1 VARIPRG
8 KVVTYGQIAAALG
21 DPRQARTVGW
31 AMRNTPQWLD
41 IPWHRVVNGSGGI
54 STRHTIGGLNTQ
66 RKLLEDEGIVFNE
79 EGCLDLET
87 YRWRAEG
94 RDKMREELRKLPGV
108 DRLLQ
113 EEDMRTLTEK
123 YGHDLTVE
131 AIRQAL
137 DLTRQAIM
145 AGQDCPS
152 TDELVEVTR
161 ANLEARSRPTL
172 CPVINAS
179 GVIIHTN
186 LGRAPLSAE
195 ARAAMELAARGYTN
209 LEYDL
214 EAGGRGS
221 RYVHAEELLC
231 WLTGAEAALVVN
243 NNAGAVLLMLTALAR
258 GKEVIVSRGH
268 LVEIG
273 GGFRLPEVMR
283 QSGARLVEVG
293 TTNRTYIHDYEEAIT
308 EETAL
313 LMRVHRSN
321 FRLTGFVHEPELG
334 ELVELGEKKSLPVV
348 DDLGSGALLDTSA
361 YGLAHEPMLQESIA
375 QGVALV
381 SASGDKL
388 LGGPQAGV
396 ILGRGDLIAR
406 LKRHPL
412 TRALRVDKTTIAG
425 LQATLLHY
433 LKGEAE
439 EKVPIWRMIATPL
452 AAIEGRAMAW
462 SKKLA
467 EAGVAARVV
476 DGQSTVGGGSLP
488 GETLP
493 TRLVAIQVDSPDEL
507 ARHLRAGDLPIIGRI
522 EDDLFLL
529 DPRTVL
535 AEEDEVLIEA
545 VRQNSL

>member
-1 VARIPRG
+1 
-8 KVVTYGQIAAALG
+8 
-21 DPRQARTVGW
+21 
-31 AMRNTPQWLD
+31 
-41 IPWHRVVNGSGGI
+41 
-54 STRHTIGGLNTQ
+54 
-66 RKLLEDEGIVFNE
+66 
-79 EGCLDLET
+79 
-87 YRWRAEG
+87 
-94 RDKMREELRKLPGV
+94 MREELRKLPGV

-113 EEDMRTLTEK
+113 ERAVQALAEE

-137 DLTRQAIM
+137 DLARQAIM

-152 TDELVEVTR
+152 ANELIEMTR
-161 ANLEARSRPTL
+161 VSLEARSRPTL
-172 CPVINAS
+172 RPVINAT

-186 LGRAPLSAE
+186 LGRSPLSAA
-195 ARAAMELAARGYTN
+195 ARAAMELAAQGYTN

-214 EAGGRGS
+214 EAGRRGS

-231 WLTGAEAALVVN
+231 QLTGAEAALVVN
-243 NNAGAVLLMLTALAR
+243 NNAGAVLLILTALAQ
-258 GKEVIVSRGH
+258 GQEVIVSRGH

-273 GGFRLPEVMR
+273 GGFRLPAVMR

-293 TTNRTYIHDYEEAIT
+293 TTNRTYIQDYEEAIT

-321 FRLTGFVHEPELG
+321 FRLTGFVHEPALG
-334 ELVELGEKKSLPVV
+334 QLVELGEKRGLLVV

-361 YGLAHEPMLQESIA
+361 YGLAHEPMLQESVA
-375 QGVALV
+375 QRVALV

-388 LGGPQAGV
+388 LGGPQAGIIV
-396 ILGRGDLIAR
+396 GRGDLIAK

-439 EKVPIWRMIATPL
+439 EKVPIWQMIAMPIET
-452 AAIEGRAMAW
+452 IEGRARDWAE
-462 SKKLA
+462 KLV
-467 EAGVAARVV
+467 EVGIAARVV
-476 DGQSTVGGGSLP
+476 DGRSTVGGGSLP

-493 TRLVAIQVDSPDEL
+493 TRLLAIQVDSPAEL
-507 ARHLRAGDLPIIGRI
+507 ARRLRAGAPPVIGRI

-535 AEEDEVLIEA
+535 DEEDEVLVEA
-545 VRQNSL
+545 IKRSSL

>member
-1 VARIPRG
+1 M
-8 KVVTYGQIAAALG
+8 Q
-21 DPRQARTVGW
+21 
-31 AMRNTPQWLD
+31 
-41 IPWHRVVNGSGGI
+41 
-54 STRHTIGGLNTQ
+54 
-66 RKLLEDEGIVFNE
+66 
-79 EGCLDLET
+79 
-87 YRWRAEG
+87 
-94 RDKMREELRKLPGV
+94 EELRKLPGV

-113 EEDMRTLTEK
+113 ERATQALAEE

-137 DLTRQAIM
+137 DLARQAIM
-145 AGQDCPS
+145 AGQECPLM
-152 TDELVEVTR
+152 DELVEVTR
-161 ANLEARSRPTL
+161 GNLETRLRPTL
-172 CPVINAS
+172 RPVINAS

-195 ARAAMELAARGYTN
+195 ARTAIELAARGYTN

-214 EAGGRGS
+214 EAGRRGS

-231 WLTGAEAALVVN
+231 QLTGAEAALLVN

-293 TTNRTYIHDYEEAIT
+293 TTNRTYIQDYEEAIT
-308 EETAL
+308 AETAL

-321 FRLTGFVHEPELG
+321 FRLTGFVHEPTLG
-334 ELVELGEKKSLPVV
+334 ELVELGEKKGLLVA

-361 YGLAHEPMLQESIA
+361 YDLAHEPTLQESVA
-375 QGVALV
+375 EGVALV

-388 LGGPQAGV
+388 LGGPQAGIIV
-396 ILGRGDLIAR
+396 GRADLIAKI
-406 LKRHPL
+406 KRHPL

-433 LKGEAE
+433 LKGEVE
-439 EKVPIWRMIATPL
+439 QKVPVWRIMAMPVK
-452 AAIEGRAMAW
+452 AIEQRAMAW
-462 SKKLA
+462 AKKLA
-467 EAGVAARVV
+467 GAGIVARVV
-476 DGQSTVGGGSLP
+476 DGRSTVGGGSLP

-493 TRLVAIQVDSPDEL
+493 TRLVAIQADSPDEL
-507 ARHLRAGDLPIIGRI
+507 ARRLRAGDPPVIGRI

-535 AEEDEVLIEA
+535 DEEDAVLIEA
-545 VRQNSL
+545 IKGVF

>member
-1 VARIPRG
+1 
-8 KVVTYGQIAAALG
+8 
-21 DPRQARTVGW
+21 
-31 AMRNTPQWLD
+31 
-41 IPWHRVVNGSGGI
+41 
-54 STRHTIGGLNTQ
+54 
-66 RKLLEDEGIVFNE
+66 
-79 EGCLDLET
+79 
-87 YRWRAEG
+87 
-94 RDKMREELRKLPGV
+94 MREELRKLPSV

-113 EEDMRTLTEK
+113 EMAVQTLAEE

-131 AIRQAL
+131 VIRQVL
-137 DLTRQAIM
+137 DFARQGIM
-145 AGQDCPS
+145 AGENCPS
-152 TDELVEVTR
+152 MDALVGATR
-161 ANLEARSRPTL
+161 GNLETQSRPTL
-172 CPVINAS
+172 RPVINAT

-195 ARAAMELAARGYTN
+195 ARTAMELAARGYSN

-214 EAGGRGS
+214 EAGRRGS

-231 WLTGAEAALVVN
+231 RLTGAEAALVVN

-273 GGFRLPEVMR
+273 GGFRMPEVMR

-321 FRLTGFVHEPELG
+321 FRLTGFIHEPTLG
-334 ELVELGEKKSLPVV
+334 GLVELGQKKGLLVV
-348 DDLGSGALLDTSA
+348 DDLGSGALLDTSV
-361 YGLAHEPMLQESIA
+361 YGLAHEPTLQESVA

-388 LGGPQAGV
+388 LGGPQAGIIV
-396 ILGRGDLIAR
+396 GQGDLIAK

-439 EKVPIWRMIATPL
+439 DKVTIWRMIAMPIE
-452 AAIEGRAMAW
+452 AIEKRAIAW
-462 SKKLA
+462 AEELA
-467 EAGVAARVV
+467 ELGGAARVV
-476 DGQSTVGGGSLP
+476 DGLSTVGGGSLP

-493 TRLVAIQVDSPDEL
+493 TKLVAIRVDSPDEL
-507 ARHLRAGDLPIIGRI
+507 ARRLRAGDPPIIGRI
-522 EDDLFLL
+522 EADLFLL

-535 AEEDEVLIEA
+535 TEEDEVLVEVIKR
-545 VRQNSL
+545 VF

>member
-1 VARIPRG
+1 
-8 KVVTYGQIAAALG
+8 
-21 DPRQARTVGW
+21 
-31 AMRNTPQWLD
+31 
-41 IPWHRVVNGSGGI
+41 
-54 STRHTIGGLNTQ
+54 
-66 RKLLEDEGIVFNE
+66 
-79 EGCLDLET
+79 
-87 YRWRAEG
+87 
-94 RDKMREELRKLPGV
+94 MREELRKLPGV

-113 EEDMRTLTEK
+113 ERAVQALAEE

-131 AIRQAL
+131 AIRQTL
-137 DLTRQAIM
+137 DLARQGIM
-145 AGQDCPS
+145 ASQDCPS
-152 TDELVEVTR
+152 TDELVEMMR
-161 ANLEARSRPTL
+161 LSLEARSRPTL
-172 CPVINAS
+172 RPVINAT

-214 EAGGRGS
+214 EADRRGS

-231 WLTGAEAALVVN
+231 RLTGAEAALVVN
-243 NNAGAVLLMLTALAR
+243 NNAGAVLLILTALAQ
-258 GKEVIVSRGH
+258 GQEVIVSRGH

-273 GGFRLPEVMR
+273 GGFRMPAVMR
-283 QSGARLVEVG
+283 QSGARLVEIG
-293 TTNRTYIHDYEEAIT
+293 TTNRTYIQDYEEAIT

-313 LMRVHRSN
+313 LMSVHRSN
-321 FRLTGFVHEPELG
+321 FRLTGFVHEPTLG
-334 ELVELGEKKSLPVV
+334 QLVELGEKRGLLVM

-361 YGLAHEPMLQESIA
+361 YGLAHEPTLQESVA

-388 LGGPQAGV
+388 LGGPQAGIV
-396 ILGRGDLIAR
+396 VGREDLIAN

-439 EKVPIWRMIATPL
+439 EKVPIWRMIAAPIET
-452 AAIEGRAMAW
+452 IEGRAMDWAE
-462 SKKLA
+462 KLT
-467 EAGVAARVV
+467 EAGIAARVV
-476 DGQSTVGGGSLP
+476 DGRSTVGGGSLP

-493 TRLVAIQVDSPDEL
+493 TRLLAIQVDSPDEL
-507 ARHLRAGDLPIIGRI
+507 ARRLRAGDPPVIGRI

-535 AEEDEVLIEA
+535 AEEEEVLIEA
-545 VRQNSL
+545 IRSRAGEL

>member
-1 VARIPRG
+1 
-8 KVVTYGQIAAALG
+8 
-21 DPRQARTVGW
+21 
-31 AMRNTPQWLD
+31 
-41 IPWHRVVNGSGGI
+41 
-54 STRHTIGGLNTQ
+54 
-66 RKLLEDEGIVFNE
+66 
-79 EGCLDLET
+79 
-87 YRWRAEG
+87 
-94 RDKMREELRKLPGV
+94 MREELRKLPGV

-113 EEDMRTLTEK
+113 EGAVQALAEE
-123 YGHDLTVE
+123 YGHELTVE

-137 DLTRQAIM
+137 DLARQDIM
-145 AGQDCPS
+145 AGQDRPS
-152 TDELVEVTR
+152 ASELVEMTR
-161 ANLEARSRPTL
+161 ASLQALSRPTL
-172 CPVINAS
+172 RPVINAT

-214 EAGGRGS
+214 EAGRRGS

-231 WLTGAEAALVVN
+231 RLTGAEAALVVN
-243 NNAGAVLLMLTALAR
+243 NNAGAVLLILTALAR

-293 TTNRTYIHDYEEAIT
+293 TTNRTYIQDYEEAIT

-321 FRLTGFVHEPELG
+321 FRLTGFVHEPTLG
-334 ELVELGEKKSLPVV
+334 QLVELGEKKGLAVV

-361 YGLAHEPMLQESIA
+361 YGLAHEPTLQESVA
-375 QGVALV
+375 RGVALV

-388 LGGPQAGV
+388 LGGPQAGIIV
-396 ILGRGDLIAR
+396 GRGDLIAR

-433 LKGEAE
+433 LKGEVE
-439 EKVPIWRMIATPL
+439 QKVPVWQMIAAPIE
-452 AAIEGRAMAW
+452 AIEGRAMDWAE
-462 SKKLA
+462 KLA
-467 EAGVAARVV
+467 EAGIAARVV
-476 DGQSTVGGGSLP
+476 DGRSTAGGGSLP

-507 ARHLRAGDLPIIGRI
+507 ARRLRAGDPPVIGRI

-535 AEEDEVLIEA
+535 AGEDEVLIEA
-545 VRQNSL
+545 IKSVL

>member
-1 VARIPRG
+1 
-8 KVVTYGQIAAALG
+8 
-21 DPRQARTVGW
+21 
-31 AMRNTPQWLD
+31 
-41 IPWHRVVNGSGGI
+41 
-54 STRHTIGGLNTQ
+54 
-66 RKLLEDEGIVFNE
+66 
-79 EGCLDLET
+79 
-87 YRWRAEG
+87 
-94 RDKMREELRKLPGV
+94 MREELRKLPGV

-113 EEDMRTLTEK
+113 EKAVQPLAEE

-137 DLTRQAIM
+137 DLARQNIM

-152 TDELVEVTR
+152 TDELVEMIRV
-161 ANLEARSRPTL
+161 NLEARSRPTL
-172 CPVINAS
+172 RPVINAT

-214 EAGGRGS
+214 EAGRRGS

-231 WLTGAEAALVVN
+231 RLTGAEAALVVN
-243 NNAGAVLLMLTALAR
+243 NNAAAVLLILTALAR

-273 GGFRLPEVMR
+273 GGFRMPEVMR

-293 TTNRTYIHDYEEAIT
+293 TTNRTYINDYEEAIT

-321 FRLTGFVHEPELG
+321 FRLTGFVHEPTLG
-334 ELVELGEKKSLPVV
+334 ELIELGEKKGLLVA

-361 YGLAHEPMLQESIA
+361 YGLAHEPTLQESVA
-375 QGVALV
+375 EGVALI

-388 LGGPQAGV
+388 LGGPQAGIIV
-396 ILGRGDLIAR
+396 GQEDLIAK

-433 LKGEAE
+433 LKREAE
-439 EKVPIWRMIATPL
+439 EKVPIWQMIATHIE
-452 AAIEGRAMAW
+452 AIDGRAMAW
-462 SKKLA
+462 AKKLA
-467 EAGVAARVV
+467 EAGVTARVV
-476 DGQSTVGGGSLP
+476 DGLSTVGGGSLP
-488 GETLP
+488 GETLS
-493 TRLVAIQVDSPDEL
+493 TKLVAIQVDSPDEL
-507 ARHLRAGDLPIIGRI
+507 ARRLRAGDPPVIGRI

-529 DPRTVL
+529 DPRTVFG
-535 AEEDEVLIEA
+535 EEEEVLIEA
-545 VRQNSL
+545 IKRAAL

>member
-1 VARIPRG
+1 M
-8 KVVTYGQIAAALG
+8 Q
-21 DPRQARTVGW
+21 
-31 AMRNTPQWLD
+31 
-41 IPWHRVVNGSGGI
+41 
-54 STRHTIGGLNTQ
+54 
-66 RKLLEDEGIVFNE
+66 
-79 EGCLDLET
+79 
-87 YRWRAEG
+87 
-94 RDKMREELRKLPGV
+94 EELRKLPGV
-108 DRLLQ
+108 DRLLKERAVQ
-113 EEDMRTLTEK
+113 ALAEE

-137 DLTRQAIM
+137 DLARRPIM

-152 TDELVEVTR
+152 TDELVEMTR

-172 CPVINAS
+172 RPVINAT

-214 EAGGRGS
+214 EAGRRGS
-221 RYVHAEELLC
+221 RYVHAEELLGR
-231 WLTGAEAALVVN
+231 LTGAEAALVVN
-243 NNAGAVLLMLTALAR
+243 NNAGAVLLILTALAR

-273 GGFRLPEVMR
+273 GGFRMPAVMR
-283 QSGARLVEVG
+283 QSEARLVEVG
-293 TTNRTYIHDYEEAIT
+293 TTNRTYIQDYEEALT

-313 LMRVHRSN
+313 LVRVHRSN

-334 ELVELGEKKSLPVV
+334 QLVELGEKAGLLVV

-361 YGLAHEPMLQESIA
+361 YGLAHEPTLQETIA
-375 QGVALV
+375 YGAALV

-388 LGGPQAGV
+388 LGGPQAGIIVGRRDV
-396 ILGRGDLIAR
+396 IAK

-439 EKVPIWRMIATPL
+439 EKVPVWRMIAMP
-452 AAIEGRAMAW
+452 IETIEERAMAW
-462 SKKLA
+462 AEKLT
-467 EAGVAARVV
+467 EAGIAARVV
-476 DGQSTVGGGSLP
+476 DGLHCGRRQPARRDPAHQAGGHPSGLPRRVGASSASW
-488 GETLP
+488 
-493 TRLVAIQVDSPDEL
+493 RS
-507 ARHLRAGDLPIIGRI
+507 AGHR
-522 EDDLFLL
+522 
-529 DPRTVL
+529 
-535 AEEDEVLIEA
+535 
-545 VRQNSL
+545 SH

>member
-1 VARIPRG
+1 
-8 KVVTYGQIAAALG
+8 
-21 DPRQARTVGW
+21 
-31 AMRNTPQWLD
+31 
-41 IPWHRVVNGSGGI
+41 
-54 STRHTIGGLNTQ
+54 
-66 RKLLEDEGIVFNE
+66 
-79 EGCLDLET
+79 
-87 YRWRAEG
+87 
-94 RDKMREELRKLPGV
+94 MREELRKLPSV

-113 EEDMRTLTEK
+113 ERAVQALAEE

-137 DLTRQAIM
+137 NLARQAIM

-152 TDELVEVTR
+152 TNELIEMARV
-161 ANLEARSRPTL
+161 NLEARLRPTL
-172 CPVINAS
+172 RPVINAT

-214 EAGGRGS
+214 EAGRRGS

-231 WLTGAEAALVVN
+231 RLTGAEAALVAN
-243 NNAGAVLLMLTALAR
+243 NNAGAVLLILTALSR
-258 GKEVIVSRGH
+258 GKAVIVSRGH

-273 GGFRLPEVMR
+273 GGFRMPEVMR

-293 TTNRTYIHDYEEAIT
+293 TTNRTYIQDYEEAIT

-313 LMRVHRSN
+313 LMSVHRSN

-334 ELVELGEKKSLPVV
+334 QLVELGEKKGLPVV
-348 DDLGSGALLDTSA
+348 DDLGSGALLDTSV
-361 YGLAHEPMLQESIA
+361 YGLAHEPTLQESVA
-375 QGVALV
+375 QGTALV
-381 SASGDKL
+381 SVSGDKL
-388 LGGPQAGV
+388 LGGPQAGIIV
-396 ILGRGDLIAR
+396 GRGELIAR

-439 EKVPIWRMIATPL
+439 EKVPVWQMIATPIE
-452 AAIEGRAMAW
+452 AIEGRAMAW
-462 SKKLA
+462 TGKSA
-467 EAGVAARVV
+467 EVGIAASVV
-476 DGQSTVGGGSLP
+476 DGRSTVGGGSLP

-493 TRLVAIQVDSPDEL
+493 TKLVAIRVDSPDDL
-507 ARHLRAGDLPIIGRI
+507 ARHLRAGDPPVIGRI

-545 VRQNSL
+545 IKSRAG

>member
-1 VARIPRG
+1 
-8 KVVTYGQIAAALG
+8 
-21 DPRQARTVGW
+21 
-31 AMRNTPQWLD
+31 
-41 IPWHRVVNGSGGI
+41 
-54 STRHTIGGLNTQ
+54 
-66 RKLLEDEGIVFNE
+66 
-79 EGCLDLET
+79 
-87 YRWRAEG
+87 
-94 RDKMREELRKLPGV
+94 MREELRKLPGV

-113 EEDMRTLTEK
+113 EKAVQALAEE

-137 DLTRQAIM
+137 DLARQNIM

-152 TDELVEVTR
+152 TDELVEMIRV
-161 ANLEARSRPTL
+161 NLEARSRPTL
-172 CPVINAS
+172 RPVINAT

-214 EAGGRGS
+214 EAGRRGS

-231 WLTGAEAALVVN
+231 RLTGAEAALVVN
-243 NNAGAVLLMLTALAR
+243 NNAAAVLLILTALAR

-273 GGFRLPEVMR
+273 GGFRMPEVMR

-293 TTNRTYIHDYEEAIT
+293 TTNRTYINDYEEAIT

-321 FRLTGFVHEPELG
+321 FRLTGFVHEPTLG
-334 ELVELGEKKSLPVV
+334 ELIELGEKKGLLVA

-361 YGLAHEPMLQESIA
+361 YGLAHEPTLQESVA
-375 QGVALV
+375 EGVALI

-388 LGGPQAGV
+388 LGGPQAGIIV
-396 ILGRGDLIAR
+396 GQEDLIAK

-433 LKGEAE
+433 LKREAE
-439 EKVPIWRMIATPL
+439 EKVPIWQMIATHIE
-452 AAIEGRAMAW
+452 AIDGRAMAW
-462 SKKLA
+462 AKKLA
-467 EAGVAARVV
+467 EAGVTARVV
-476 DGQSTVGGGSLP
+476 DGLSTVGGGSLP
-488 GETLP
+488 GETLS
-493 TRLVAIQVDSPDEL
+493 TKLVAIQVDSPDEL
-507 ARHLRAGDLPIIGRI
+507 ARRLRAGDPPVIGRI

-529 DPRTVL
+529 DPRTVFG
-535 AEEDEVLIEA
+535 EEEEVLIEA
-545 VRQNSL
+545 IKRAAL

>member
-1 VARIPRG
+1 M
-8 KVVTYGQIAAALG
+8 Q
-21 DPRQARTVGW
+21 
-31 AMRNTPQWLD
+31 
-41 IPWHRVVNGSGGI
+41 
-54 STRHTIGGLNTQ
+54 
-66 RKLLEDEGIVFNE
+66 
-79 EGCLDLET
+79 
-87 YRWRAEG
+87 
-94 RDKMREELRKLPGV
+94 EELRKLPGV

-113 EEDMRTLTEK
+113 ERAVQAFTEE

-137 DLTRQAIM
+137 DSARQGIM
-145 AGQDCPS
+145 ADQDCPS
-152 TDELVEVTR
+152 TNELIEMAK

-172 CPVINAS
+172 RPVINAT

-195 ARAAMELAARGYTN
+195 ARAAMELAARGYSN

-214 EAGGRGS
+214 EAGRRGS

-231 WLTGAEAALVVN
+231 RLTGAEAALVVN
-243 NNAGAVLLMLTALAR
+243 NNAAAVLLILTALAR

-334 ELVELGEKKSLPVV
+334 ELVELGEKKSLPVI
-348 DDLGSGALLDTSA
+348 DDLGSGALLDTSV
-361 YGLAHEPMLQESIA
+361 YGLAHEPTFQERVA

-388 LGGPQAGV
+388 LGGPQAGIIV
-396 ILGRGDLIAR
+396 GHEDLIAK

-412 TRALRVDKTTIAG
+412 TRALRVDKTTIAA

-439 EKVPIWRMIATPL
+439 EKVPIWRMMAMPIE
-452 AAIEGRAMAW
+452 AIEGRAIAW
-462 SKKLA
+462 AKKLA
-467 EAGVAARVV
+467 EASVAARVV
-476 DGQSTVGGGSLP
+476 DGRSTVGGGSLP

-493 TRLVAIQVDSPDEL
+493 TRLVVIQVNSPDEL
-507 ARHLRAGDLPIIGRI
+507 AHRLRAGGPPVIGRI

-535 AEEDEVLIEA
+535 VEEDGVLIEA
-545 VRQNSL
+545 IKRVF

>member
-1 VARIPRG
+1 
-8 KVVTYGQIAAALG
+8 
-21 DPRQARTVGW
+21 
-31 AMRNTPQWLD
+31 
-41 IPWHRVVNGSGGI
+41 
-54 STRHTIGGLNTQ
+54 
-66 RKLLEDEGIVFNE
+66 
-79 EGCLDLET
+79 
-87 YRWRAEG
+87 
-94 RDKMREELRKLPGV
+94 MREELRKLPSV

-113 EEDMRTLTEK
+113 EGAVQALAEE

-137 DLTRQAIM
+137 DLARQAIM
-145 AGQDCPS
+145 AGQDCSS
-152 TDELVEVTR
+152 TDELVEMTR
-161 ANLEARSRPTL
+161 VSLEARSCPTL
-172 CPVINAS
+172 CPVINAT

-214 EAGGRGS
+214 EAGRRGS

-231 WLTGAEAALVVN
+231 RLTGAEAALVVN
-243 NNAGAVLLMLTALAR
+243 NNAGAVLLILTALAQD
-258 GKEVIVSRGH
+258 KEVIVSRGH

-273 GGFRLPEVMR
+273 GGFRMPAVMR

-293 TTNRTYIHDYEEAIT
+293 TTNRTYIRDYEEAIT

-321 FRLTGFVHEPELG
+321 FRLTGFVHEPTLG
-334 ELVELGEKKSLPVV
+334 ELVELGEQKGLPVV
-348 DDLGSGALLDTSA
+348 DDLGSGALLDTSV
-361 YGLAHEPMLQESIA
+361 YGLAHEPTLQESVA
-375 QGVALV
+375 EGVALV
-381 SASGDKL
+381 SVSGDKL
-388 LGGPQAGV
+388 LGGPQAGIIV
-396 ILGRGDLIAR
+396 GRGQAVTK

-439 EKVPIWRMIATPL
+439 EKVPIWQMIA
-452 AAIEGRAMAW
+452 ASIEAIERRARDW
-462 SKKLA
+462 TGKLA
-467 EAGVAARVV
+467 ELGIGARVV
-476 DGQSTVGGGSLP
+476 DGRSTVGGGSLP

-493 TRLVAIQVDSPDEL
+493 TKLVAIKVDSPDEL
-507 ARHLRAGDLPIIGRI
+507 ARRLRAGEPPVIGRI

-529 DPRTVL
+529 APRTVL

-545 VRQNSL
+545 IERAAS